1 MLCVHINIP
10 RSEPSF
16 ERILGLTD
24 PCPIAV
30 HMEPFSTS
38 VFKVLIWIVATTT
51 KICTYDCSSHTH
63 VLAFDATI
71 STVLL
76 VTTWCPQWRMACCIV
91 TVKYKR
97 LARAPS
103 IFRTS
108 RFGRWVVTHSLT
120 DSDFHGHRPAVYID
134 QHLLWYLM
142 SETIWLFILTFCAS
156 NSASSAY
163 QKWPTWHSHSLF
175 ILKWSRKMNFIPI

>member
-1 MLCVHINIP
+1 
-10 RSEPSF
+10 
-16 ERILGLTD
+16 
-24 PCPIAV
+24 
-30 HMEPFSTS
+30 
-38 VFKVLIWIVATTT
+38 
-51 KICTYDCSSHTH
+51 
-63 VLAFDATI
+63 
-71 STVLL
+71 
-76 VTTWCPQWRMACCIV
+76 MAYCIV

-120 DSDFHGHRPAVYID
+120 DSDFHGHRPAINND
-134 QHLLWYLM
+134 QHHLQYHM
-142 SETIWLFILTFCAS
+142 TKTICLFILTFCAS

-175 ILKWSRKMNFIPI
+175 ILNEVEKWTSLLSYHEREVHRKKGVGILHPVFSRQEPQLVKRRIRKDHLCLKDTPPIARNARGPPILGPCPPSVFH